1 MDMTTKWLGFDLP
14 HPFMPGASPMLD
26 DLDVVKRLED
36 AGAAALVMRSLFE
49 EQIVAEELAHHG
61 AMEGHA
67 ESSAEANS
75 YFPGA
80 ANFSLGP
87 HEYLEHIR
95 KVKAAVSV
103 PVIASLNGVHAGHWH
118 TYAKQIQE
126 AGADA
131 LELNIYYLATDP
143 QITGA
148 LVEASLLEL
157 IVSLREALNIPIA
170 VKLSSNYSSI
180 ANLSKKVDEAGAD
193 GLVVFNRFY
202 QPDIDVEALEVKR
215 VLCLSTSDELL
226 VRLRWLAI
234 LHGKVEAG
242 LAVTGGV
249 HTVEDAIKAVMA
261 GADAV
266 QLVSTILGKGPQQ
279 LTALRDGM
287 ARWMEEKEY
296 DSLAQMKGSMSLD
309 RSPDPYA
316 FERANYMHVLQSW
329 RNNP

>member
-26 DLDVVKRLED
+26 DLDMVKRLED
-36 AGAAALVMRSLFE
+36 AGASALVMRSLFE
-49 EQIVAEELAHHG
+49 EQLVSEEMATHG
-61 AMEGHA
+61 AMDGTA
-67 ESSAEANS
+67 DSSGEASS

-80 ANFSLGP
+80 TDFALGP
-87 HEYLEHIR
+87 HDYLEQIK
-95 KVKAAVSV
+95 KVKDAVSV
-103 PVIASLNGVHAGHWH
+103 PVIASLNGVHSGHWH
-118 TYAKQIQE
+118 AYAKQIQE

-131 LELNIYYLATDP
+131 LELNVYYLATNP
-143 QITGA
+143 EVTGG

-157 IVSLREALNIPIA
+157 VSSLREALTIPLA
-170 VKLSSNYSSI
+170 VKLSSNYSSLS
-180 ANLSKKVDEAGAD
+180 NLSTKVDEAGAD

-215 VLCLSTSDELL
+215 ELALSTSDELL
-226 VRLRWLAI
+226 TRLRWLAI
-234 LHGKVEAG
+234 LHGKVKG

-266 QLVSTILGKGPQQ
+266 QLVSTLLAKGPEA

-296 DSLAQMKGSMSLD
+296 ESLAQMKGSMSLE

-329 RNNP
+329 RMNW

>member
-14 HPFMPGASPMLD
+14 HPFMPGASPLLD
-26 DLDVVKRLED
+26 DLDMVKRLED
-36 AGAAALVMRSLFE
+36 AGASALVMRSLFE
-49 EQIVAEELAHHG
+49 EQLVSEEMATHG
-61 AMEGHA
+61 AMEGSA
-67 ESSAEANS
+67 DSSGEASS

-80 ANFSLGP
+80 TDFSLGP
-87 HEYLEHIR
+87 HDYLEQIK
-95 KVKAAVSV
+95 KVKDAVSV

-118 TYAKQIQE
+118 AYAKQIQE

-131 LELNIYYLATDP
+131 LELNVYYLATNP
-143 QITGA
+143 EVTGG
-148 LVEASLLEL
+148 LVEASLMEL
-157 IVSLREALNIPIA
+157 VTSLREALTIPLA

-180 ANLSKKVDEAGAD
+180 SNLATKVDEAGAE

-202 QPDIDVEALEVKR
+202 QPDIDIEALEVKR
-215 VLCLSTSDELL
+215 ELALSTSDELL
-226 VRLRWLAI
+226 TRLRWLAI
-234 LHGKVEAG
+234 LHGKVKG

-266 QLVSTILGKGPQQ
+266 QLVSTLLAKGPEA

-296 DSLAQMKGSMSLD
+296 ESLAQMKGSMSLE

-329 RNNP
+329 RMNW

>member
-26 DLDVVKRLED
+26 DLDMVKRLED
-36 AGAAALVMRSLFE
+36 AGASALVMRSLFE
-49 EQIVAEELAHHG
+49 EQLVSEEMATHS
-61 AMEGHA
+61 AMENHEHTSG
-67 ESSAEANS
+67 EATS

-80 ANFSLGP
+80 TDFSLGP
-87 HEYLEHIR
+87 NDYLEQIR
-95 KVKAAVSV
+95 KVKDAVSV
-103 PVIASLNGVHAGHWH
+103 PVIASLNGTHTGHWLR
-118 TYAKQIQE
+118 YAKQIQE

-131 LELNIYYLATDP
+131 LELNCYFLATDP
-143 QITGA
+143 TVSGKQVETQLFD
-148 LVEASLLEL
+148 LVGEVRKDLS
-157 IVSLREALNIPIA
+157 IPVA
-170 VKLSSNYSSI
+170 VKLSARYSSM
-180 ANLSKKVDEAGAD
+180 AHLAARLGGAGAD
-193 GLVVFNRFY
+193 GLVLFNRFY
-202 QPDIDVEALEVKR
+202 QPDIDIETLEVKR
-215 VLCLSTSDELL
+215 QLALSCSDELL
-226 VRLRWLAI
+226 MRLRWLAI
-234 LHGKVEAG
+234 LYGKVDAD

-266 QLVSTILGKGPQQ
+266 QLVSTLLDKGPQQ

-296 DSLAQMKGSMSLD
+296 DSLSQMKGSMSLD

-329 RNNP
+329 RKNW